1 MLIVSPPLL
10 IVYFCLSY
18 TVLFSTQSTF
28 SVYEQVMSSLELL
41 LAGIVTGTVGTT
53 ITSQYGGTPLLQT
66 QLGPK

>member
-28 SVYEQVMSSLELL
+28 SVYEQFISSLELL
-41 LAGIVTGTVGTT
+41 LAGIVTGAT